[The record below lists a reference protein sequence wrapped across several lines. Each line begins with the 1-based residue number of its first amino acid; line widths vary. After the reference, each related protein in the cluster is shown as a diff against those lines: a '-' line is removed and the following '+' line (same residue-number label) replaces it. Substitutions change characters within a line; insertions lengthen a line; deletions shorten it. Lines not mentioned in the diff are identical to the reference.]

1 MARRRR
7 PPRREVVP
15 DPKYSNE
22 NLTRFINKLMLNGKK
37 TLAYKIVYDAL
48 DKIENDT
55 KQIGIDVFKQAITN
69 TSPDVEVRSRR
80 VGGATYQVPRE
91 VRSNRRLALAIRW
104 IINAARERSGS
115 PMFERIA
122 QELIEASKSQGTAVK
137 RKEDLHRMAE
147 ANRAF
152 VHFRW

>member
-7 PPRREVVP
+7 PQIRKVVP

-22 NLTRFINKLMLNGKK
+22 TLTRFINKLMLDGKK
-37 TLAYKIVYDAL
+37 TVAYKIVYDAL

-55 KQIGIDVFKQAITN
+55 KQIGIDVFKQAIAN

-91 VRSNRRLALAIRW
+91 VRANRRLALAIRW
-104 IINAARERSGS
+104 IINAARERSGN

-137 RKEDLHRMAE
+137 KKEDLHRMAE

>member
-7 PPRREVVP
+7 PPRREVIP

-22 NLTRFINKLMLNGKK
+22 NLTRFINKLMLSGKK

-69 TSPDVEVRSRR
+69 ASPDVEVRSRR

-91 VRSNRRLALAIRW
+91 VRPSRRLALAIRW
-104 IINAARERSGS
+104 IIGAARERSGS

-137 RKEDLHRMAE
+137 KKEDLHRMAE

>member
-1 MARRRR
+1 MARRSR
-7 PPRREVVP
+7 PPRREVIP

-22 NLTRFINKLMLNGKK
+22 NLTRFINKLMLSGKK

-69 TSPDVEVRSRR
+69 ASPDVEVRSRR

-91 VRSNRRLALAIRW
+91 VRPSRRLALAIRW
-104 IINAARERSGS
+104 IIGAARERSGS

-137 RKEDLHRMAE
+137 KKEDLHRMAE